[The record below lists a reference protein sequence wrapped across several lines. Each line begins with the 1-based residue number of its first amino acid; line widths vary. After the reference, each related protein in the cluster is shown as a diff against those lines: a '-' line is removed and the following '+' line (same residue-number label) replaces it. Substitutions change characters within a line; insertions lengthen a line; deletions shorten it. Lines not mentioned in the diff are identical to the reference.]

1 MSGSTTATSPSQ
13 QPATPDLDTLR
24 SIERR
29 VLWLASAI
37 VHHANR
43 VRENRSGV
51 KVGGHQ
57 ASSASMVSLMC
68 ALWFS
73 ELRAEDRV
81 SVKPHASPALHAIN
95 YLLGRLDRPY
105 LETLRAFGGLQ
116 SYPSRTKD
124 PDPVDY
130 STGSV
135 GIGATAPIWGA
146 MARRYLETHR
156 LEAPPMGRQIAL
168 VGDAELDEG
177 AVWEAIADPSVAKLG
192 EVLWVVD
199 LNRQSLDR
207 VVPDIAFGRWANM
220 FEAAGWQTI
229 SVKYGSR
236 LEALFERAGGP
247 ELRTRIDEM
256 PNEEYQ
262 RLLRAQPTELRERL
276 PGGRRDLRGLVR
288 KLGDSELR
296 AALRDLGGH
305 DPAKLIEAYRAVD
318 SDRPTVVFAY
328 TIKGWSLPVE
338 GHPENHSA
346 LLTRD
351 QMLELAQALDANA
364 DDPWA
369 AFDPAGRE
377 AELCAAAATALARDE
392 PEPLSPP
399 PVPAVLGRKHRGA
412 GSTQQ
417 AFGRFFV
424 DLVHD
429 APEVAERVVTVSPD
443 VASSTNLG
451 GWINKGEIWSV
462 GERRDWFKDDP
473 QTLVHWHEST
483 RGHHIELGIAE
494 TNLVG
499 LLSELGAT
507 WSRYGQPLL
516 PIGTIYDPF
525 VGRALEPWSF
535 GMYAG
540 GQSILV
546 GTPSGVSLAPE
557 GGAHQSIVT
566 PSIGIAQP
574 GCTAWEPAFGQ
585 DLEWTLLHALSRL
598 GRPDGES
605 AYFRLST
612 RPIDQALRGEADRE
626 LVLAGGYAMRRAS
639 SRPRV
644 TLVGMGAVI
653 PEVLAAAEV
662 LGDEVDAICL
672 TSADLLFRALRARA
686 GLGEHPDDILGEL
699 FPPDRAAPI
708 VTVLDGD
715 PHALAFLAAV
725 NATPLTPLGVTRFGQ
740 SGDLA
745 EVYEDHQIDAETIVG
760 AALDLLN

>member
-1 MSGSTTATSPSQ
+1 MATTA
-13 QPATPDLDTLR
+13 PAAVPVDLEVLQAV
-24 SIERR
+24 ERR
-29 VLWLASAI
+29 VLWLATAI

-57 ASSASMVSLMC
+57 ASSASMVSLMT

-73 ELRAEDRV
+73 ELRPEDRV
-81 SVKPHASPALHAIN
+81 SVKPHASPVLHAIN
-95 YLLGRLDRPY
+95 YLLGWLEPRY
-105 LETLRAFGGLQ
+105 LESLRAFGGLQ

-146 MARRYLETHR
+146 IARRYLEHHR
-156 LEAPPMGRQIAL
+156 FEAPPMGRQIAL
-168 VGDAELDEG
+168 LGDAELDEG

-207 VVPDIAFGRWANM
+207 VVPDIAFGRLAGM
-220 FEAAGWQTI
+220 FEAAGWQCLT
-229 SVKYGSR
+229 VKYGRR
-236 LEALFERAGGP
+236 LEELFARPGGP
-247 ELRTRIDEM
+247 ELKRRIDEM

-262 RLLRAQPTELRERL
+262 RLLRAEPQELRQRL
-276 PGGRRDLRGLVR
+276 PARSR
-288 KLGDSELR
+288 KLAKLAGELEDGELR
-296 AALRDLGGH
+296 AAFRDLGGH
-305 DPAKLIEAYRAVD
+305 DLGKLIDAYRAVD
-318 SDRPTVVFAY
+318 HDRPSVIFAY
-328 TIKGWSLPVE
+328 TIKGWSLPIE

-346 LLTRD
+346 LLTKE
-351 QMLELAQALDANA
+351 QFAELGAQLGADP

-369 AFDPAGRE
+369 AFSADSPEG
-377 AELCAAAATALARDE
+377 ELCAAAAAALAREE
-392 PEPLSPP
+392 PEPREPP
-399 PVPAVLGRKHRGA
+399 RVPPALGREHRGRA
-412 GSTQQ
+412 STQQ

-451 GWINKGEIWSV
+451 GWINKAEIWSV
-462 GERRDWFKDDP
+462 GERRDWFADDR
-473 QTLVHWHEST
+473 QTLVHWHET
-483 RGHHIELGIAE
+483 THGRHIELGIAE

-499 LLSELGAT
+499 LLGELGVT
-507 WSRYGQPLL
+507 WSRHGQPLF

-535 GMYAG
+535 GIYAG

-566 PSIGIAQP
+566 PSIGIGLPA
-574 GCTAWEPAFGQ
+574 CTFWEPAFGQ
-585 DLEWTLLHALSRL
+585 DLEWSLLHALSRL
-598 GRPDGES
+598 GRQGGES

-612 RPIDQALRGEADRE
+612 RPIDQSLGPADDQRE
-626 LVLAGGYAMRRAS
+626 LVLAGGYPARRAPA
-639 SRPRV
+639 RPRV

-653 PEVLAAAEV
+653 PEVLAAADI
-662 LGDEVDAICL
+662 LDEQADVICV
-672 TSADLLFRALRARA
+672 TSADLLFRAFRARA
-686 GLGEHPDDILGEL
+686 GLGDGPAEILDEL
-699 FPPDRAAPI
+699 LPPNRAAPI

-725 NATPLTPLGVTRFGQ
+725 NAVPLTPLGVTQFGQ
-740 SGDLA
+740 SGDLDD
-745 EVYEDHQIDAETIVG
+745 VYRHHGIDAETVVG
-760 AALDLLN
+760 AALDLLP

>member
-1 MSGSTTATSPSQ
+1 LSGSPTTTQQSP
-13 QPATPDLDTLR
+13 PLAETDLGTLR
-24 SIERR
+24 AVERR
-29 VLWLASAI
+29 VLWLATAI

-57 ASSASMVSLMC
+57 ASSASMVSLMT

-81 SVKPHASPALHAIN
+81 SVKPHASPVLHAIN
-95 YLLGRLDRPY
+95 YLLGRLDQAA

-135 GIGATAPIWGA
+135 GIGATAPIWSA
-146 MARRYLETHR
+146 FARRYLDTHR
-156 LEAPPMGRQIAL
+156 FEAPPMGRQIAL

-177 AVWEAIADPSVAKLG
+177 AIWEAIADPSVAKLG
-192 EVLWVVD
+192 EVVWVID

-207 VVPDIAFGRWANM
+207 VVPDIAFDRWAHM
-220 FEAAGWQTI
+220 FGAAGWQTI
-229 SVKYGSR
+229 TVKYGRR
-236 LEALFERAGGP
+236 LDELFERPGGP
-247 ELRTRIDEM
+247 ELRKRIDGM

-262 RLLRAQPTELRERL
+262 RLLRAEPEELRERL
-276 PGGRRDLRGLVR
+276 PGRGR
-288 KLGDSELR
+288 KLAKLVAELDDGELR

-305 DPAKLIEAYRAVD
+305 DPAKLIEAYRGID
-318 SDRPTVVFAY
+318 HDRPTVIFAY
-328 TIKGWSLPVE
+328 TIKGWGLPIE

-346 LLTRD
+346 LLTRE
-351 QMLELAQALDANA
+351 QMLELAQALDADA
-364 DDPWA
+364 DEPWA
-369 AFDPAGRE
+369 AFDPGSPE
-377 AELCAAAATALARDE
+377 GELCAAAAAALARDD
-392 PEPLSPP
+392 PEPVAPP
-399 PVPAVLGRKHRGA
+399 PVPAELGRAHRGQE
-412 GSTQQ
+412 STQQ
-417 AFGRFFV
+417 AFGRFFA
-424 DLVHD
+424 DLVRE

-451 GWINKGEIWSV
+451 GWLNKVGIWSV
-462 GERRDWFKDDP
+462 GDRRDWFADDS

-483 RGHHIELGIAE
+483 AGRHFELGIAE

-499 LLSELGAT
+499 LLGELGAT

-566 PSIGIAQP
+566 PSIGIGQP
-574 GCTAWEPAFGQ
+574 GCTAWEPAFGR
-585 DLEWTLLHALSRL
+585 DLEWTLLHALGRL
-598 GRPDGES
+598 GRADGES

-612 RPIDQALRGEADRE
+612 RPIDQALAGDPSRD
-626 LVLAGGYAMRRAS
+626 LVLAGGYALRRAPG
-639 SRPRV
+639 RPRV
-644 TLVGMGAVI
+644 TLVGMGAVL
-653 PEVLAAAEV
+653 PDVLAAAES
-662 LGDEVDAICL
+662 LPDADVICL

-686 GLGEHPDDILGEL
+686 GLGDGSAAILDEL
-699 FPPDRAAPI
+699 FSAERAAPL

-715 PHALAFLAAV
+715 PHALAFLAAA

-745 EVYEDHQIDAETIVG
+745 EVYEHHEIDAETIVG
-760 AALDLLN
+760 AALDLMA

>member
-1 MSGSTTATSPSQ
+1 
-13 QPATPDLDTLR
+13 
-24 SIERR
+24 
-29 VLWLASAI
+29 VLWLATAI

-57 ASSASMVSLMC
+57 ASSASMVSLMT

-81 SVKPHASPALHAIN
+81 SVKPHASPVLHAIN
-95 YLLGRLDRPY
+95 YLLGRLDRAS

-135 GIGATAPIWGA
+135 GIGATAPIWSA
-146 MARRYLETHR
+146 FARRYLETHR
-156 LEAPPMGRQIAL
+156 FDAPPMGRQIAL

-177 AVWEAIADPSVAKLG
+177 AIWEAIVDPSVAKLG

-207 VVPDIAFGRWANM
+207 VVPDIAFDRWAHM

-229 SVKYGSR
+229 TVKYGSR
-236 LEALFERAGGP
+236 LEELFERPGGP
-247 ELRTRIDEM
+247 ELRKRIDGM

-262 RLLRAQPTELRERL
+262 RLLRSDPEEVRKRL
-276 PGGRRDLRGLVR
+276 PGRGR
-288 KLGDSELR
+288 KLAKLVGELADAELR

-305 DPAKLIEAYRAVD
+305 DPAKLIEAYRAID
-318 SDRPTVVFAY
+318 HDRPTVVFAY
-328 TIKGWSLPVE
+328 TIKGWSLPIE

-351 QMLELAQALDANA
+351 QMLELADALGADAGE
-364 DDPWA
+364 PWA
-369 AFDPAGRE
+369 AFDPGSPE
-377 AELCAAAATALARDE
+377 GELCAAAAAALARDE
-392 PEPLSPP
+392 PEPVPP
-399 PVPAVLGRKHRGA
+399 PRVPPALGRTHRGQE
-412 GSTQQ
+412 STQQ
-417 AFGRFFV
+417 AFGRFFA
-424 DLVHD
+424 DLVRE

-451 GWINKGEIWSV
+451 GWLSKVGVWSV
-462 GERRDWFKDDP
+462 GDRRDWFADDT

-483 RGHHIELGIAE
+483 AGRHFELGIAE

-516 PIGTIYDPF
+516 AIGTIYDPF

-566 PSIGIAQP
+566 PSIGIGQP

-585 DLEWTLLHALSRL
+585 DLEWTLLHALGRL
-598 GRPDGES
+598 GRADGDS

-612 RPIDQALRGEADRE
+612 RPIDQELAGQDTARE
-626 LVLAGGYAMRRAS
+626 LVLAGGYPLRRAKG
-639 SRPRV
+639 RPRV
-644 TLVGMGAVI
+644 TLVGMGAVL
-653 PEVLAAAEV
+653 PEVLAAADA
-662 LGDEVDAICL
+662 LGDDVDVVCV
-672 TSADLLFRALRARA
+672 TSADLLFRAVRARA
-686 GLGEHPDDILGEL
+686 GLGDGSAAILEEL
-699 FPPDRAAPI
+699 FPAGRAAPL

-715 PHALAFLAAV
+715 PHALAFLAAA
-725 NATPLTPLGVTRFGQ
+725 NATALTPLGVTRFGQ

-745 EVYEDHQIDAETIVG
+745 EVYEHHEIDAETIVG
-760 AALDLLN
+760 AALDLSA